1 MLQVNV
7 TSQYV
12 SLDHSL
18 SNTRQYFGQNNRKS
32 LLKKAVDGWNRKQS
46 NCEVRY
52 FIVIESKQGVV
63 DMDLSYC
70 LIICFDSL
78 TFCLYN
84 NNK

>member
-32 LLKKAVDGWNRKQS
+32 LLKKAIDGWNRKQR
-46 NCEVRY
+46 NCEV
-52 FIVIESKQGVV
+52 IVLLLKVNRVLLIWI
-63 DMDLSYC
+63 C
-70 LIICFDSL
+70 L
-78 TFCLYN
+78 TV
-84 NNK
+84 